1 MIKLLQKHTIDLY
14 SLEEKK
20 HEKVVI
26 QARELLSTKRFDLFA
41 KLAYIRYRKENPE
54 LGIRIYK
61 EHIKAFNPNLKE
73 PGREDKNNFNDFINT
88 YNSLIDCFEKED
100 FDENTSLIPVS
111 GDNIILD
118 GSHRVASLIYF
129 NKNVSILKFNDVFPN
144 CHHDYLYFFKRG
156 VSKFVMDRIA
166 FEAAN
171 HFKDLYIACL
181 WPKLGNRKDRKFAI
195 DYFNQNFDV
204 LYQKDTIMSLSNL
217 SRFIKTIYK
226 AQSWT
231 NSDQN
236 VRDKSL
242 NCYGKNKLVQFVV
255 FRAKSLDEVLIAKD
269 NIRDYYKIEKHAL
282 HITDDMFETKE
293 LMELVLTDKVKL
305 FTSKDSRILDDIKTI
320 IEFRKSYWILFKV
333 KVYILLNKVVK
344 LKK

>member
-1 MIKLLQKHTIDLY
+1 MKNLLQKHTVDLY
-14 SLEEKK
+14 TLEGKK
-20 HEKVVI
+20 YEKVVVP
-26 QARELLSTKRFDLFA
+26 ARELLNTKRFDLFA
-41 KLAYIRYRKENPE
+41 KLAYIRYCKENQE

-73 PGREDKNNFNDFINT
+73 PGREDKNNFNDFVSVF
-88 YNSLIDCFEKED
+88 NSLIDWFEKED
-100 FDENTSLIPVS
+100 FDENKSVIPLS

-129 NKNVSILKFNDVFPN
+129 NKNVTILKFNEVFPK
-144 CHHDYLYFFKRG
+144 CHHDYLYFFERG
-156 VSKFVMDRIA
+156 VSKYVMDRIA
-166 FEAAN
+166 FEATN
-171 HFKDLYIACL
+171 YFNDLYIACL
-181 WPKLGNRKDRKFAI
+181 WPRLGSRKERKFAI

-204 LYQKDTIMSLSNL
+204 LYQKDTQMSLSNL
-217 SRFIKTIYK
+217 GKFIKTIYK
-226 AQSWT
+226 AQTWT
-231 NSDQN
+231 NNNQN

-242 NCYGKNKLVQFVV
+242 NCYSKNKLVQFVV
-255 FRAKSLDEVLIAKD
+255 FRAKSLDEVLIAKGA
-269 NIRDYYKIEKHAL
+269 IRDYYKIDKHAL
-282 HITDDMFETKE
+282 HITDDMQETKE

-305 FTSKDSRILDDIKTI
+305 FTSKDSRIIDNIKTI